1 MLLGSILRLGR
12 SGEGSNPS
20 TETNFGDSSGLR
32 VTLARLLST
41 RVRFPGSPP
50 NDADIAQLAEAVG
63 SNPTQC
69 QFKSDYPYQM
79 YLSGVTV
86 TCRSPKPCVVGSNP
100 TWDANF
106 KKEGVI

>member
-1 MLLGSILRLGR
+1 MVEHLAVNEDEAQFDSERHSQFYLCEVLLGCMCRLGR
-12 SGEGSNPS
+12 YGVGSNPT

-79 YLSGVTV
+79 
-86 TCRSPKPCVVGSNP
+86 
-100 TWDANF
+100 
-106 KKEGVI
+106 